1 MTKKERKMKKTIVLL
16 LAFLGV
22 LNITQAQTDAKA
34 KAILA
39 AVSKKYRTFDVV
51 KADFSFIL
59 DNQQAK
65 IKEQQQG
72 TLLVKAKAN
81 KYKVNMDDQVL
92 LSDGKSQ
99 WTYLKADKEVQV
111 TDVDNSGE
119 ALNPAR
125 IFTMY
130 ESGYKYVYTGD
141 SKIGNRVY
149 QMIDL
154 SPLDTKKSF
163 FKIRLSID
171 KVAKQISN
179 VLIFDKNGNKYTY
192 NVKSFVGQP
201 NVPEST
207 FVFDAKKYPG
217 VEVVDLR

>member
-1 MTKKERKMKKTIVLL
+1 MKKIVLL
-16 LAFLGV
+16 SLGMMSFG
-22 LNITQAQTDAKA
+22 LIAYSQNDAKA
-34 KAILA
+34 KTILA
-39 AVSKKYRTFDVV
+39 GVSKKYRSYDVV
-51 KADFSFIL
+51 KADFTFTL

-65 IKEQQQG
+65 LKESQQG

-81 KYKVNMDDQVL
+81 KYKVSMQDQDL

-99 WTYLKADKEVQV
+99 WTYLKEDNEVQV
-111 TDVDNSGE
+111 TDADNSGE
-119 ALNPAR
+119 ALNPAK
-125 IFTMY
+125 IFTLY
-130 ESGYKYVYTGD
+130 ESGYKYLYTGD
-141 SKIGNRVY
+141 TKSGNKVY

-192 NVKSFVGQP
+192 TVKSFSAVSK
-201 NVPEST
+201 VPEST
-207 FVFDAKKYPG
+207 FTFDVKKYPG